1 MNAPL
6 VKDPIEIPA
15 HQLREIPYNY
25 TSFSDKEIALRYLGE
40 PGWQLIQSLRNE
52 RRTGQSA
59 RMLFEVLG
67 DIWVI
72 DRNPFIQED
81 LLSNRKRRESLV
93 GALQHRVEQIVAR
106 AGEDDR
112 VDKLISLA
120 SGAITAFE
128 TRLSEMQALRKLTV
142 HQMRGVTHTDNV
154 RFDGLSRVSHVTDA
168 TDWRVELPFVVLT
181 PDSEAELPGI
191 IKQCIALSLTMIP
204 RGGGTGYTGGAIP
217 LHARTAVI
225 NLEKLD
231 ARGAVQEI
239 TLPASEDLP
248 ERRIHTIRVESG
260 VVTKRVSEDA
270 QAMGLAFAVD
280 PTSQDASTIGGNIAM
295 NAGGKKAVLWGTT
308 LDNLLSWRMVDPDGH
323 WLDIER
329 LNHNLGKIHTQRV
342 VQFRVTRRDNAT
354 NAIIGEP
361 WVIDAP
367 GSSLR
372 KLGLGKDVTD
382 KFLGGLPGV
391 QKEGC
396 DGLISSAVFILHRM
410 PEHIRTVCME
420 FYGRDVRQAV
430 LGITEVKD
438 YIDGTEGIDLAGL
451 EHLDDRYI
459 KAVKYSAKAA
469 RGELPRMLL
478 MADIVSDDE
487 NLVGKVASGIVQ
499 LVNKRG
505 AEGFIAVSAEA
516 RKQFWAARSRTAAIA
531 AHTNA
536 FKINEDVV
544 IPLPRL
550 ADYSEGIERINIEHA
565 LSNKLHMLDEVRLLL
580 KSEEAHS
587 LVSVVGDD
595 SDEGTV
601 IVHDSLQAGATMLDQ
616 VYDKWSTLY
625 DQLQQSDELF
635 LTALRQGDEPVE
647 QGDSV
652 RALLRREDVISYR
665 KSVEQPLKDRFS
677 GKRYARL
684 LKRIDDIHHQW
695 RPQRLFAALH
705 MHAGD
710 GNIHTNIPVNSNDYT
725 MMRQAEGIV
734 DRVMELAQLLNGVI
748 SGEHGIG
755 LTKMQYMD
763 ANVIQAFADYKQA
776 VDPDGHFN
784 KGKLMPG
791 SSLVNA
797 YTPSL
802 RLVQQEALILEQSE
816 LGALN
821 DSIKDC
827 LRCGKCK
834 PVCATHAPGANL
846 LYSPR
851 NKVLGT
857 GLIIEAFLYEE
868 QTRRG
873 LSIRHFDEMNDIADH
888 CTICHKCLTPCP
900 VDIDFGEVS
909 ITMRKILKDRGQK
922 SFSIGTRA
930 SMAFLNAKDPATI
943 KIMRK
948 GMLEWGFQAQRT
960 ASGVFGK
967 LPAVIKSKSHPGST
981 SGPARP
987 VEQIVHFVNRKLP
1000 NRKMLPAKTTRA
1012 LLGIEN
1018 RDYVPIIRNPEKT
1031 TDDSDAVFYFP
1042 GCGSERLFSQVGLAT
1057 LAMLYDTGS
1066 KTVLPPGYLCCGYPQ
1081 TSTGDVDK
1089 GKQITTENRVLFHRV
1104 ANTLNYL
1111 DIKTVIVSC
1120 GTCMDQLLKYEFEKI
1135 FPGCRLLDIH
1145 EYLMEKQ
1152 YSLDGVSGEHYVY
1165 HDPCHSPMKT
1175 YQPLKVTEALLGK
1188 PVTASD
1194 RCCGEAGTFAVARP
1208 DIATQVRQRKATELT
1223 ANLEANG
1230 VAPGETRHNVK
1241 MMTSCPACVQGLSRY
1256 RDETG
1261 MDTDYIVVELA
1272 KGLFGDNWATEF
1284 VDRANLGGV
1293 EQVLL

>member
-6 VKDPIEIPA
+6 VSDPLHLPVAQI
-15 HQLREIPYNY
+15 REIPYNY
-25 TSFSDKEIALRYLGE
+25 TSFSDREITLRYLGE
-40 PGWQLIQSLRNE
+40 VGWTLIQSLRDE
-52 RRTGQSA
+52 RKTGQSA

-81 LLSNRKRRESLV
+81 LLSNRKRRDALV
-93 GALQHRVEQIVAR
+93 GALQHRIGQIVDR
-106 AGEDDR
+106 GGVDNR
-112 VDKLISLA
+112 VDTLISLA
-120 SGAITAFE
+120 KGAIEAFQL
-128 TRLSEMQALRKLTV
+128 RLTEMQSLRKTV
-142 HQMRGVTHTDNV
+142 KHSMKSATHVDNV

-181 PDSEAELPGI
+181 PDSEAELPALV
-191 IKQCIALSLTMIP
+191 KCCIALGLTIVP

-231 ARGAVQEI
+231 ARASIQ
-239 TLPASEDLP
+239 TTSLPASDLFP
-248 ERRIHTIRVESG
+248 ERQVSTIQVESG
-260 VVTKRVSEDA
+260 VVTRRVSEDA
-270 QAMGLAFAVD
+270 AAAGLAFAVD

-308 LDNLLSWRMVDPDGH
+308 LDNLLSWRMVDPNGH

-329 LNHNLGKIHTQRV
+329 LDHNLGKIHLQESVR
-342 VQFRVTRRDNAT
+342 FKVTRRDSDSGD
-354 NAIIGEP
+354 IIGQP
-361 WVIDAP
+361 WVINTP
-367 GSSLR
+367 GSSMR
-372 KLGLGKDVTD
+372 KQGLGKDVTD

-396 DGLISSAVFILHRM
+396 DGLITSAVFILHRM
-410 PEHIRTVCME
+410 PAHIRTVCME
-420 FYGRDVRQAV
+420 FYGRDLRQAV

-438 YIDGTEGIDLAGL
+438 YIDGTSGVELAGL

-469 RGELPRMLL
+469 RGELPKMLL
-478 MADIVSDDE
+478 IADIVSDDPD
-487 NLVGKVASGIVQ
+487 LVGKVASGVVL

-565 LSNKLHMLDEVRLLL
+565 LSNKLRMLVEVQSFLRTGNAPSLVAIAGED
-580 KSEEAHS
+580 SEETRAIMVDGLNAALALLDGVYQGWS
-587 LVSVVGDD
+587 DIYERLQS
-595 SDEGTV
+595 SDEKF
-601 IVHDSLQAGATMLDQ
+601 LD
-616 VYDKWSTLY
+616 
-625 DQLQQSDELF
+625 
-635 LTALRQGDEPVE
+635 ALRDSRDPVE
-647 QGDSV
+647 SDTGV
-652 RALLRREDVISYR
+652 LALLRRDEVISYR
-665 KSVEQPLKDRFS
+665 NAVEKPLKERFS
-677 GKRYARL
+677 GHRYARL
-684 LKRIDDIHHQW
+684 RKKIDEIHAKW
-695 RPQRLFAALH
+695 RPQRLFTALH

-725 MMRQAEGIV
+725 MLRQAEGIV
-734 DRVMELAQLLNGVI
+734 ERVMELARLLNGVI

-755 LTKMQYMD
+755 LTKIKYMD
-763 ANVIQAFADYKQA
+763 ESVIQAFADYKNQI
-776 VDPDGHFN
+776 DPNGHFN
-784 KGKLMPG
+784 KDKLMPG
-791 SSLVNA
+791 SSLDNA

-834 PVCATHAPGANL
+834 PVCATHSPGANL

-888 CTICHKCLTPCP
+888 CTVCHKCLAPCP

-909 ITMRKILKDRGQK
+909 ITMRKILGDRGQK
-922 SFSIGTRA
+922 NFSLGTKM
-930 SMAFLNAKDPATI
+930 SMAFLNAKDPTTI
-943 KIMRK
+943 KVMRK
-948 GMLEWGFQAQRT
+948 GMVQWGFQAQRA
-960 ASGVFGK
+960 ASDLVARI
-967 LPAVIKSKSHPGST
+967 PAVAKIKQEPPST
-981 SGPARP
+981 TGRIRP
-987 VEQIVHFVNRKLP
+987 IEQVVHFVNRKLP
-1000 NRKMLPAKTTRA
+1000 GKAMLPAKTTRA

-1018 RDYVPIIRNPEKT
+1018 KEYVPIIRDPAKVTE
-1031 TDDSDAVFYFP
+1031 DSEAVFYFP

-1057 LAMLYDTGS
+1057 LAMLYDSGS
-1066 KTVLPPGYLCCGYPQ
+1066 KTVMPPGYLCCGYPQ
-1081 TSTGDVDK
+1081 TSSGDVDK

-1145 EYLMEKQ
+1145 EYLMEKK
-1152 YSLDGVSGEHYVY
+1152 YSLDGVTGEHYVY

-1175 YQPLKVTEALLGK
+1175 YQPMLVTEALLGK

-1208 DIATQVRQRKATELT
+1208 DIATQVRQRKSLELQ
-1223 ANLEANG
+1223 ANLASNNVEAG
-1230 VAPGETRHNVK
+1230 DKSHNVK

-1256 RDETG
+1256 KDETG

-1272 KGLFGDNWATEF
+1272 KGLFGDDWANDF
-1284 VDRANLGGV
+1284 VERANQGGV